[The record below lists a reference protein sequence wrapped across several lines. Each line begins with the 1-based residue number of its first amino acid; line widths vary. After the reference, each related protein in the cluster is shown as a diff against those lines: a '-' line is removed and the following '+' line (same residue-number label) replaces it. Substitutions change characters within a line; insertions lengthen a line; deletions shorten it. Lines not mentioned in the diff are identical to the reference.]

1 MTLRTLV
8 RRALDEADP
17 PRPLLAACL
26 VGILLT
32 LFWPT
37 DLVPYRVAGT
47 ESTRLMEGTDHY
59 LRHVNTIAQVAMPL
73 LQRDATGLVQLAGV
87 AASTTLATHGL
98 KYLLDPVII
107 DGHRLGER
115 PSGGGNNMPSG
126 HSSQATSALY
136 FVCRRYGWRH
146 AVYLL
151 PIALLT
157 MIARVELNA
166 HTLSAVVS
174 GALLGLLM
182 AALFTGRRRRSAAP
196 PAPAA
201 AAGGNAA

>member
-1 MTLRTLV
+1 MKLSALFRQALAGTDPPRTLV
-8 RRALDEADP
+8 V
-17 PRPLLAACL
+17 ACL
-26 VGILLT
+26 AGIVLT

-37 DLVPYRVAGT
+37 DLAPYRAIGT

-59 LRHVNTIAQVAMPL
+59 LRHVNTAAEIALPL
-73 LQRDATGLVQLAGV
+73 LKRDAVGLAQLACV
-87 AASTTLATHGL
+87 ATSTTLGTHVL
-98 KYLLDPVII
+98 KSVLDPVTIN
-107 DGHRLGER
+107 GRRLGER
-115 PSGGGNNMPSG
+115 PSGGRNNVPSG
-126 HSSQATSALY
+126 HSSQAASAFY

-174 GALLGLLM
+174 GALLGLLL
-182 AALFTGRRRRSAAP
+182 AALFTGRRAP
-196 PAPAA
+196 PR
-201 AAGGNAA
+201 